1 MTIPITLETKR
12 LRLRQWKDS
21 DLAVFSKMSADPSV
35 MKYFPATLSE
45 SDSNALAKRLKDII
59 SIQSWGLWAVE
70 IKESDEFIG
79 FTGLNKPTYD
89 LPITPCV
96 EIGWRLA
103 TQYWG
108 KGYATEAAIAVLNFA
123 FDTLKLL
130 EVYSFTAVIN
140 QPSIA
145 VMERLNMCN
154 LKQNFKHPRLPE
166 NHELREHVLYRVTAQ
181 QWVNKTGG

>member
-1 MTIPITLETKR
+1 MTNPITLETKR

-21 DLAVFSKMSADPSV
+21 DLAGFSKMSADPSV

-45 SDSNALAKRLKDII
+45 SDSNALAVKLKDII
-59 SIQSWGLWAVE
+59 YLQSWGLWAVE
-70 IKESDEFIG
+70 IKESGEFIG
-79 FTGLNKPTYD
+79 FTGLNKPTCE

-108 KGYATEAAIAVLNFA
+108 KGYATEAATVVLNFA
-123 FDTLKLL
+123 FETLKLH
-130 EVYSFTAVIN
+130 EVYSFTSVIN

-154 LKQNFKHPRLPE
+154 LKRNFQHPSVPR
-166 NHELREHVLYRVTAQ
+166 NHVLREHVLYSITAH
-181 QWVNKTGG
+181 QWANKTGG

>member
-1 MTIPITLETKR
+1 MTTPATLNTKR

-21 DLAVFSKMSADPSV
+21 DLAVFSKMNADPTV
-35 MKYFPATLSE
+35 MKYFPATLSKR
-45 SDSNALAKRLKDII
+45 DSNALAKRLKDLI
-59 SIQSWGLWAVE
+59 SLQSWGFWAVE
-70 IKESDEFIG
+70 IKESGEFIG

-108 KGYATEAAIAVLNFA
+108 KGYATEAATAILAFA

-130 EVYSFTAVIN
+130 EVYSFTSVIN

-154 LKQNFKHPRLPE
+154 LKRNFQHPSVPE
-166 NHELREHVLYRVTAQ
+166 NHELREHVLYSITAH
-181 QWVNKTGG
+181 QWANKTGG